1 MIAIFENRGKQYK
14 AKIGDFLKLPKI
26 STLKKNDS
34 ITFDKVIFIKD
45 ANGQTIIGSPLI
57 SGIKIICQ
65 VIEQIKDKKIIVF
78 KKKRR
83 HNYRRKIGHR
93 QDLTLIKIKEIKMSN
108 QSTSSNKDS
117 TSSKDKVNPT
127 KGESNGS

>member
-14 AKIGDFLKLPKI
+14 IKIGDFLKLPRL
-26 STLKKNDS
+26 SELKKNDS
-34 ITFDKVIFIKD
+34 VTFDKVIFMKD
-45 ANGQTIIGSPLI
+45 DKGQTVIGSPII
-57 SGIKIICQ
+57 SGVQIICQ
-65 VIEQIKDKKIIVF
+65 VIEQIRDKKIIVF

-93 QDLTLIKIKEIKMSN
+93 QDLTLLKVKEIKIAGKSAPPEKN
-108 QSTSSNKDS
+108 ISSPQNKV
-117 TSSKDKVNPT
+117 KPT

>member
-14 AKIGDFLKLPKI
+14 VKIGDFLKLPRL
-26 STLKKNDS
+26 SELKKNDS
-34 ITFDKVIFIKD
+34 VTFDKVIFMKD
-45 ANGQTIIGSPLI
+45 DNGQTVIGSPLI
-57 SGIKIICQ
+57 SGSQIICQ
-65 VIEQIKDKKIIVF
+65 VIEQIRDKKIIVF

-93 QDLTLIKIKEIKMSN
+93 QDLTLLKIKEIKTTDQSN
-108 QSTSSNKDS
+108 SPEKNLSSPQ
-117 TSSKDKVNPT
+117 TKVKPT

>member
-34 ITFDKVIFIKD
+34 VTFDKVIFMKD
-45 ANGQTIIGSPLI
+45 DKGQTIIGSPLV
-57 SGIKIICQ
+57 SGIQIICQ
-65 VIEQIKDKKIIVF
+65 VIEQIRDKKIIVF

-83 HNYRRKIGHR
+83 NNYRRKIGHR
-93 QDLTLIKIKEIKMSN
+93 QDLTLIKIKEIKMTN
-108 QSTSSNKDS
+108 QSSTPKKDI
-117 TSSKDKVNPT
+117 TSSKENVNST
-127 KGESNGS
+127 KGESDGS